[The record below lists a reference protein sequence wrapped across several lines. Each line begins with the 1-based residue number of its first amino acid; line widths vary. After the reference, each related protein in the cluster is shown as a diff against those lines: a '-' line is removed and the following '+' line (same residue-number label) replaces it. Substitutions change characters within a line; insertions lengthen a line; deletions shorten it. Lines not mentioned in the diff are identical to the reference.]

1 MCHAQ
6 PLGMSLL
13 SDDETLS
20 SWRKCYNDQ
29 TRVW

>member
-13 SDDETLS
+13 SGDETLS
-20 SWRKCYNDQ
+20 S
-29 TRVW
+29 

>member
-1 MCHAQ
+1 
-6 PLGMSLL
+6 MSLL